1 MRNDHGQNFG
11 IYINDRC
18 NVRVRCRSAL
28 LCRSTGG
35 AVRAENAFFLA
46 PRDSLDQENDH
57 LPRQARD
64 QHSKELCG
72 DETRRAF
79 FECFP
84 YVCPEPVLVKCS
96 FIYIYAQKRTV
107 FPHAQG
113 FDYPDGLLDNQVR
126 EMPFRETPFRVP
138 FSDHNKTIILPRQ
151 ARDGQECG
159 KAEQKGAFHQGV
171 CVPRGADGDVD
182 MASTIDDATGT
193 FFESSFLLFVPSRS
207 W

>member
-1 MRNDHGQNFG
+1 MFV
-11 IYINDRC
+11 YI
-18 NVRVRCRSAL
+18 
-28 LCRSTGG
+28 
-35 AVRAENAFFLA
+35 
-46 PRDSLDQENDH
+46 SL
-57 LPRQARD
+57 
-64 QHSKELCG
+64 S
-72 DETRRAF
+72 
-79 FECFP
+79 
-84 YVCPEPVLVKCS
+84 
-96 FIYIYAQKRTV
+96 QKRTV

-126 EMPFRETPFRVP
+126 ETPFRVP

-151 ARDGQECG
+151 ARKEQEWG

-193 FFESSFLLFVPSRS
+193 FLESSFPLFVPSLS